1 MAGDT
6 NRSSSAWQG
15 MDSWMIW
22 SSLIIWLSDYLIYC
36 PLKISCH
43 TFPVTI
49 IYKAQLGQY
58 LSHTKLHCHAWN
70 PAGLSKQE
78 KPPSLLPSIE
88 VWWRS
93 DDFLPHFGSLCFNI
107 FKAFK
112 LWTDLNCVI
121 LNTTLNVHHLHI
133 QVTLRF
139 GGGAYI
145 CNLSKSRGCGSRS
158 WAPFEYQCSE
168 AKSDAKLSNWLDAL
182 ENQASLFH
190 VEVWVW
196 YFSLR
201 HIEYDM
207 STHAPILCRLC
218 TTLERLN
225 DMQRFCS
232 TMLYTSDVYMWMGLQ
247 KCLHC
252 NFALLCL
259 WGAYQW
265 LGRTTGAHSFSY
277 VTRDSELPCS
287 YGLVDQAW
295 DMCNGKD
302 AKAILLA

>member
-1 MAGDT
+1 M
-6 NRSSSAWQG
+6 
-15 MDSWMIW
+15 
-22 SSLIIWLSDYLIYC
+22 
-36 PLKISCH
+36 
-43 TFPVTI
+43 TI

-88 VWWRS
+88 VWWLFWWLFAS
-93 DDFLPHFGSLCFNI
+93 FWQPLFQHIQSLQ
-107 FKAFK
+107 
-112 LWTDLNCVI
+112 TLNCVI
-121 LNTTLNVHHLHI
+121 LNTTLNVHHLDI

-158 WAPFEYQCSE
+158 WAPFEYQCSG

-182 ENQASLFH
+182 ENQASMFH
-190 VEVWVW
+190 AEVWVW

-207 STHAPILCRLC
+207 STHAPTLCRLC

-232 TMLYTSDVYMWMGLQ
+232 TMLYTSDVYMWMGLVLCQ
-247 KCLHC
+247 CR
-252 NFALLCL
+252 NVYTAILLCCVFEVRINDL
-259 WGAYQW
+259 AAPPEPIHFLMWPG
-265 LGRTTGAHSFSY
+265 T
-277 VTRDSELPCS
+277 ELPCS

-295 DMCNGKD
+295 DMCKWQGCKGHSFSLNK
-302 AKAILLA
+302 

>member
-1 MAGDT
+1 M
-6 NRSSSAWQG
+6 
-15 MDSWMIW
+15 
-22 SSLIIWLSDYLIYC
+22 
-36 PLKISCH
+36 
-43 TFPVTI
+43 TI

-88 VWWRS
+88 VWWLFWWLFAS
-93 DDFLPHFGSLCFNI
+93 FWQPLFQHIQSLQ
-107 FKAFK
+107 
-112 LWTDLNCVI
+112 TLNCVI
-121 LNTTLNVHHLHI
+121 LNTTLNVHHLDI

-182 ENQASLFH
+182 ENQASMFH
-190 VEVWVW
+190 AEVWVW

-225 DMQRFCS
+225 DMQHYVIYFRCLHVNGTGS
-232 TMLYTSDVYMWMGLQ
+232 LSILQ

-252 NFALLCL
+252 NFATCLSLRCVSMTWPHHRSPFIFLCDQGL
-259 WGAYQW
+259 WIALFVW
-265 LGRTTGAHSFSY
+265 LGRPSVRY
-277 VTRDSELPCS
+277 V
-287 YGLVDQAW
+287 
-295 DMCNGKD
+295 
-302 AKAILLA
+302 